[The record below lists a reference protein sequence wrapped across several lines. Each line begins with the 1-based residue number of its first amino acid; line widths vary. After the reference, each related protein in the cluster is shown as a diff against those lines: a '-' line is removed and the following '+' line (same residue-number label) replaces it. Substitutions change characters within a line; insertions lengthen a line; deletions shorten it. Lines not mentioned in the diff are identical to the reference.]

1 MKNKFLSLCIISSLT
16 TLFIGG
22 AVNTYA
28 ATQITIGTGGYIAF
42 EDGEELVKPQPR
54 VAISS
59 GDQRGIW
66 EWTNSGIT
74 LKSKVTSHT
83 GEGRASVTAGN
94 SSSKDG
100 DWQPINVPSSA
111 STIRSITGT
120 NQVNWDLRPAR

>member
-54 VAISS
+54 VSISS

-66 EWTNSGIT
+66 EWTNSGLT
-74 LKSKVTSHT
+74 LKSEVTSLT
-83 GEGRASVTAGN
+83 GAGRASVTAGN
-94 SSSKDG
+94 NGTRDG
-100 DWQPINVPSSA
+100 GWQPINVKSTA

-120 NQVNWDLRPAR
+120 NKVNWDLRPY